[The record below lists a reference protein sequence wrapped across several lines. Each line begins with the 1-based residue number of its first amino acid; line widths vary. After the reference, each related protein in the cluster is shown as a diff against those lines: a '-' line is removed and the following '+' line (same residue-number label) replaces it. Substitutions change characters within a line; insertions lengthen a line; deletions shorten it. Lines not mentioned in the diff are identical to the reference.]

1 MRQPCSRK
9 GLSVETSTETN
20 RNSQRGAGDVGIFPV
35 LNGKRTTRKLGALT
49 ELTQDQANRRAEEML
64 RSLKLRAERTSPT
77 VQWVVEQYRIEKMP
91 MLRRSTQR
99 VTELWLKKYVLASW
113 GLKPITELQPR
124 PVHLW
129 LESLPLAPKTRGHLR
144 DLLHLLVDY
153 AMWRGS
159 IPVGTNPVS
168 LVTVRG
174 SSNRQTKPR
183 SLTVDEFHVL
193 AKHLGQ
199 PFKTMALLQLC
210 LGLRVSELLA
220 LRWQDVDWM
229 GSKLNVE
236 HGIVNQHLDAVKT
249 EGSRKTMTLD
259 AQLLQVLATWKQV
272 TQFRDAGDWLFPSPV
287 KLGRLPYSYTGYW
300 RALHTAT
307 TRAGLGHMGTH
318 AFRHSYRSWL
328 DSVGTAI
335 TVQQKLMRH
344 SDIKT
349 TLNIY
354 GDVVT
359 DEMERAGSKVAALAL
374 NPDSR
379 VIPAATS
386 H

>member
-1 MRQPCSRK
+1 
-9 GLSVETSTETN
+9 VF
-20 RNSQRGAGDVGIFPV
+20 FPV
-35 LNGKRTTRKLGALT
+35 LNGKRTTRKLGTLM

-64 RSLKLRAERTSPT
+64 RGLKLQAVRKSPT
-77 VQWVVEQYRIEKMP
+77 VLWVVEQYRIEKMP
-91 MLRRSTQR
+91 RLRHSTQR
-99 VTELWLKKYVLASW
+99 VTELWIKKYVLASW
-113 GLKPITELQPR
+113 GTKLITDLQPR
-124 PVHLW
+124 PVELW

-144 DLLHLLVDY
+144 ELLHRLVDY
-153 AMWRGS
+153 AMWCGS
-159 IPVGTNPVS
+159 IPVGTNPIS

-174 SSNRQTKPR
+174 SSKRQTKPR
-183 SLTVDEFHVL
+183 SLTVAEFHVL
-193 AKHLGQ
+193 AKHLRE
-199 PFKTMALLQLC
+199 PFKTMVLMQLC

-249 EGSRKTMTLD
+249 EGSRKMMALD
-259 AQLLQVLATWKQV
+259 AQLFHVLAAWKQA
-272 TQFRDAGDWLFPSPV
+272 TQFPDAGDWLFPSPV

-307 TRAGLGHMGTH
+307 TSAGLGHMGTH

-359 DEMERAGSKVAALAL
+359 DEMERAGSKVAALAM
-374 NPDSR
+374 NPDSKL
-379 VIPAATS
+379 IPAAIS

>member
-1 MRQPCSRK
+1 M
-9 GLSVETSTETN
+9 
-20 RNSQRGAGDVGIFPV
+20 
-35 LNGKRTTRKLGALT
+35 
-49 ELTQDQANRRAEEML
+49 ELTQEQANRRAEEML
-64 RSLKLRAERTSPT
+64 RTLKYQAERKAPT
-77 VQWVVEQYRIEKMP
+77 VMWVVDRYRIEKMP
-91 MLRRSTQR
+91 SLRRSTQR
-99 VTELWLKKYVLASW
+99 VAELWIKKYVLASW
-113 GLKPITELQPR
+113 GPKPITDLQPR
-124 PVHLW
+124 PVQLW

-144 DLLHLLVDY
+144 ELLHRLVDY
-153 AMWRGS
+153 AMWCGS
-159 IPVGTNPVS
+159 IPIASNPIS

-174 SSNRQTKPR
+174 SSKRKTKPR

-193 AKHLGQ
+193 AKHLRE
-199 PFKTMALLQLC
+199 PFKTMVLLQLC

-229 GSKLNVE
+229 GAKLNVE

-249 EGSRKTMTLD
+249 EGSCKKMALD
-259 AQLLQVLATWKQV
+259 SQLLAVLATWKQT
-272 TQFRDAGDWLFPSPV
+272 TQFRESGDWLFPSPV

-359 DEMERAGSKVAALAL
+359 DEMTTAGVKVSQLAFQGNGAQAERNGS
-374 NPDSR
+374 
-379 VIPAATS
+379 
-386 H
+386 

>member
-1 MRQPCSRK
+1 M
-9 GLSVETSTETN
+9 
-20 RNSQRGAGDVGIFPV
+20 
-35 LNGKRTTRKLGALT
+35 
-49 ELTQDQANRRAEEML
+49 ELTQEQANRRAEEML
-64 RSLKLRAERTSPT
+64 RSLKHQAERKAPT
-77 VQWVVEQYRIEKMP
+77 VAWVVEHYRIEKMP
-91 MLRRSTQR
+91 GLRHSTQR
-99 VTELWLKKYVLASW
+99 VTELWIKKYVLATW
-113 GLKPITELQPR
+113 GPKPITDLQPR
-124 PVHLW
+124 PVQLW

-144 DLLHLLVDY
+144 ELLHRLVDY
-153 AMWRGS
+153 AMWCGA

-174 SSNRQTKPR
+174 SSKRQTKPR
-183 SLTVDEFHVL
+183 SLTVAEFHTL
-193 AKHLGQ
+193 AKHLRE
-199 PFKTMALLQLC
+199 PFKTMVLLQLC

-229 GSKLNVE
+229 DSKLNVE
-236 HGIVNQHLDAVKT
+236 HGIVNQHLDSVKT

-259 AQLLQVLATWKQV
+259 ARLLQILAAWKQ
-272 TQFRDAGDWLFPSPV
+272 TTEFRDAGDWLFPSPV

-300 RALHTAT
+300 RALDTAT
-307 TRAGLGHMGTH
+307 ERAGLGHMGTH

-344 SDIKT
+344 SDIQT

-374 NPDSR
+374 NSDSR
-379 VIPAATS
+379 VIPAAIS